1 MPVEFHLSFNPP
13 SLAQKI
19 TLSDRLFLIGS
30 CFTNHL
36 HDKLEAHKF
45 RVLQNPHGILFN
57 PVSICNSLDAYIN
70 KRLVTKDQ
78 LFQHQSLWH
87 HWDFH
92 SAFSNEDPE
101 IALDM
106 MNRSIV
112 ESHAYLKNAD
122 WVFITLGSAFVYLK
136 ESKEVVANCHKMPS
150 ELFKKELLKPNQIAS
165 RLLNVIHDLK
175 NLNQKIKIAF
185 TVSPVRH
192 LRDGFIE
199 NNRSKATL
207 IHAIDLIKEEVS
219 SVDYFPAYE
228 LVIDDLR
235 DYRFYAEDMVHPNYL
250 ATQYVWEKFVESC
263 VEGKSQEAMKEIN
276 QLQQAVKHRPLH
288 PSSNEHL
295 KFKEKSKA
303 LALDLSKRFPFLDFS
318 REIMHFSC

>member
-1 MPVEFHLSFNPP
+1 MPVEFHLSFNLP
-13 SLAQKI
+13 SFEQKI

-57 PVSICNSLDAYIN
+57 PISICNSLDAYIN

-92 SAFSNEDPE
+92 SSYSNEDPE
-101 IALDM
+101 NALDL
-106 MNRSIV
+106 MNKSIV
-112 ESHAYLKNAD
+112 ESHEFLKNTE
-122 WVFITLGSAFVYLK
+122 WIFITLGSAFAYLK
-136 ESKEVVANCHKMPS
+136 EDREVVANCHKLPS
-150 ELFKKELLKPNQIAS
+150 DVFSKELLKPNEIAS
-165 RLLNVIHDLK
+165 RF
-175 NLNQKIKIAF
+175 IKILQDLMDFNKKINIVF

-199 NNRSKATL
+199 NNRSKASL
-207 IHAIDLIKEEVS
+207 IHAIDLIKDQIS
-219 SVDYFPAYE
+219 SVEYFPAYE

-288 PSSNEHL
+288 PSSTEHL
-295 KFKEKSKA
+295 KFKQKSKD
-303 LALDLSKRFPFLDFS
+303 LALELSKRFPFLDFS
-318 REIMHFSC
+318 KEIMHFT

>member
-1 MPVEFHLSFNPP
+1 MPVAFHLSFNPP
-13 SLAQKI
+13 SLAKKI

-45 RVLQNPHGILFN
+45 KVLQNPHGILFN
-57 PVSICNSLDAYIN
+57 PISICNSLDAYIN
-70 KRLVTKDQ
+70 KSLITKDQ

-92 SAFSNEDPE
+92 SEYSNEDPE
-101 IALDM
+101 NALDL
-106 MNRSIV
+106 MNKSILA
-112 ESHAYLKNAD
+112 SHEFLKNAE
-122 WVFITLGSAFVYLK
+122 WVFITLGSAFAYLK
-136 ESKEVVANCHKMPS
+136 ESRGVVANCHKLPS
-150 ELFKKELLKPNQIAS
+150 EVFSKELLKPTEIAS
-165 RLLNVIHDLK
+165 RLIKTLSDLMDF
-175 NLNQKIKIAF
+175 NQKINIVF

-207 IHAIDLIKEEVS
+207 IHAIDLIKDQIS

-263 VEGKSQEAMKEIN
+263 IEGKSQEAMKEIN
-276 QLQQAVKHRPLH
+276 QLHQAMKHRPLH
-288 PSSNEHL
+288 PSSTEHL
-295 KFKEKSKA
+295 KFKQKSKD
-303 LALDLSKRFPFLDFS
+303 LALELSRRFPFLDFS
-318 REIMHFSC
+318 KEIMHFS